1 MGRGKEM
8 GGIERRAVKKRFA
21 SNTIQPFRGLLC
33 AYVCQNTLTPLQG
46 TGPVCIQSLTQV
58 SSDVLG
64 PPP

>member
-21 SNTIQPFRGLLC
+21 SNAIQPFRGLLC
-33 AYVCQNTLTPLQG
+33 AYVCQNTLTR
-46 TGPVCIQSLTQV
+46 SLTQV